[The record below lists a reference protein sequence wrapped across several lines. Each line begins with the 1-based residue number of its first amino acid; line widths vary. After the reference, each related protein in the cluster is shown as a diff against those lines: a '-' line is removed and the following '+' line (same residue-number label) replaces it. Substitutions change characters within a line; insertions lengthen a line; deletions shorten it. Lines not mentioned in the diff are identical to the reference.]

1 MLGSPR
7 KHKTLTHALQYL
19 HITLSGG
26 ALSCNQNSN
35 YLLNSIQIWESTE
48 PDRRPFRLAI
58 WLSDMHSFMLICLF
72 LHNLDETQL
81 HVTTKL
87 PRQHSFSGGAVWWNM
102 VFPYNPPIICVSFL
116 ELEISLGAM
125 LVRNKVR
132 LRLLLPQHNKNLCLK
147 FFWQPVW
154 EWMQPHLFRILK
166 QITTQPQ
173 TVSSFQVET
182 TFWK

>member
-7 KHKTLTHALQYL
+7 KHKTLTRALQYL

-35 YLLNSIQIWESTE
+35 YLLNSIQIWESTD
-48 PDRRPFRLAI
+48 PDRRPFRPAI
-58 WLSDMHSFMLICLF
+58 WLSDIHSFMPTCPF

-81 HVTTKL
+81 DVTTKL
-87 PRQHSFSGGAVWWNM
+87 RRWHSFSGHAVWWNM
-102 VFPYNPPIICVSFL
+102 VFPYNPPIIFMSFL
-116 ELEISLGAM
+116 DLEISLGAT
-125 LVRNKVR
+125 LVRNTVR

-154 EWMQPHLFRILK
+154 EWMQPHLFRIPK
-166 QITTQPQ
+166 QFTTQPQ
-173 TVSSFQVET
+173 TVLSFQAEAT
-182 TFWK
+182 S